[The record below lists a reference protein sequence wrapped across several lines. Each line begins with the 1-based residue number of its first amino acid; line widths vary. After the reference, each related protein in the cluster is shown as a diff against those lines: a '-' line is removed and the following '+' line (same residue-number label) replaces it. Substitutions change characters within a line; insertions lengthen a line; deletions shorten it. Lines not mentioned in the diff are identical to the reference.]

1 MYIKQKLLEKL
12 HKIITSQKVIVIY
25 GPRRTGKTT
34 LINNYLSAYKEKFLL
49 LNGDDIDVR
58 EKVDTQSIVKLKN
71 LVGDNKLIVIDEA
84 QKIPNIGLNL
94 KIMVDNIKGLKII
107 ATGSSSFDLAN
118 QIGEPLVGRKF
129 TLSLFPLAQL
139 EINQIENLIETKS
152 NLENRLIYGSYP
164 EIVITTDNALRERY
178 LKEIISSYLYKDIL
192 ELENIRHSNKI
203 SNLLRL
209 IAFQIG
215 HEVSFTELASQLEIN
230 KNTIEKYLDLL
241 EKCFVLFSLPGFS
254 RNLRKEITKNKRY
267 YFYDNGIRN
276 ALINNFNPLN
286 LRDDIGALWENY
298 LIAERL
304 KKQEYLD
311 IYSNNYFW
319 RTYDQ
324 KEIDLIEERSGC
336 LFGYEI
342 KWGNKKIKPPKDWLE
357 AYANASFEIINQDNY
372 LKFIC

>member
-12 HKIITSQKVIVIY
+12 HKLIVSQKVIVIY

-34 LINNYLSAYKEKFLL
+34 LINNYLSVCKEKFLL
-49 LNGDDIDVR
+49 LNGDDLDTR
-58 EKVDTQSIVKLKN
+58 EKVNTQSIVKLKN
-71 LVGDNKLIVIDEA
+71 LVGNNKLVVIDEA

-94 KIMVDNIKGLKII
+94 KIMIDNIKGLKII

-139 EINQIENLIETKS
+139 EISQIENLIETKS

-164 EIVITTDNALRERY
+164 EVVITTDNVSRERY
-178 LKEIISSYLYKDIL
+178 LKEIINSYLYKDIL

-203 SNLLRL
+203 SSLLRL

-241 EKCFVLFSLPGFS
+241 EKCFVLFSLQGFS

-324 KEIDLIEERSGC
+324 KEIDLIEERSGH

-342 KWGNKKIKPPKDWLE
+342 KWRNKKLKCPKDWLK